1 MVRKRR
7 WLALLFVTMLVLL
20 SACGGQSVNQQAEET
35 EKKAGTEAGASA
47 DKKFKIGVSQ
57 YVEHPALDAAREGFI
72 KALKDNGLEEGKN
85 LEIDYQNAQ
94 ADQTN
99 VNTIAQTFAADKKDL
114 ILAIATPNAQAMLQ
128 NIKDT
133 PILFTAVSDP
143 LSAKLVDNLEKPG
156 KNITGFSDT
165 PPDVIPNTMKAI
177 KDFFPQA
184 KKVGIIYNSGEANSV
199 ANVKVAKEELGKLQ
213 LTPVEATATNTS
225 EIKQAAES
233 LVGKVDAI
241 YVPQDNTAVAAL
253 KSIVS
258 VANKN
263 DIPLFV
269 GELESVRNG
278 GFAGVG
284 FEYSDIG
291 YETGLMAVKILKEG
305 AKPGDL
311 PVGYPSKLNLVF
323 NKEAAKE
330 QGIDFEKL
338 PKEAMDKWKPEML
351 EKTEAK

>member
-1 MVRKRR
+1 MVKKKK
-7 WLALLFVTMLVLL
+7 WLGILLAAMMVLL
-20 SACGGQSVNQQAEET
+20 VACGGQSASKQAEGA
-35 EKKAGTEAGASA
+35 EKKPEGEAKSE
-47 DKKFKIGVSQ
+47 KKFKIGISQ
-57 YVEHPALDAAREGFI
+57 FVQHPALDAAREGFI
-72 KALKDNGLEEGKN
+72 KALKENGLEDGKN
-85 LEIDYQNAQ
+85 IEIDYQNAQ

-99 VNTIAQTFAADKKDL
+99 TNTIAQKFAADKKDL

-143 LSAKLVDNLEKPG
+143 VGAKLVSDLQKPG

-199 ANVKVAKEELGKLQ
+199 SNVKTAKEELGKLQ
-213 LTPVEATATNTS
+213 LTPVEATVTNTN
-225 EIKQAAES
+225 EVKQAAES

-253 KSIVS
+253 KTIVAT
-258 VANKN
+258 ANKN
-263 DIPLFV
+263 KIPLFV
-269 GELESVRNG
+269 GELESVRGG

-291 YETGLMAVKILKEG
+291 YDTGLMAVKILKDG

-311 PVGYPSKLNLVF
+311 AVGYPNKLNLVI

-330 QGIDFEKL
+330 QGIDVEKL
-338 PKEAMDKWKPEML
+338 PKEAMDKWKPQML
-351 EKTEAK
+351 DNTEKK

>member
-1 MVRKRR
+1 MVKRTR
-7 WLALLFVTMLVLL
+7 WFTLLLVVMMVLL
-20 SACGGQSVNQQAEET
+20 SACGGQSESKPAAGEG
-35 EKKAGTEAGASA
+35 EKKTEAGA
-47 DKKFKIGVSQ
+47 DKKFKIGISQ

-72 KALKDNGLEEGKN
+72 KALKENGLEEGKN
-85 LEIDYQNAQ
+85 IEIDYQNAQ
-94 ADQTN
+94 ADQSNT
-99 VNTIAQTFAADKKDL
+99 NTIAQKFAADKKDL

-128 NIKDT
+128 NVKDT

-143 LSAKLVDNLEKPG
+143 VGSKLVDNLEKPG
-156 KNITGFSDT
+156 KNVTGFSDT
-165 PPDVIPNTMKAI
+165 PPDAIPNTMKAI

-184 KKVGIIYNSGEANSV
+184 KNVGIIYNSGEANSV

-241 YVPQDNTAVAAL
+241 YVPQDNTAVTAL
-253 KSIVS
+253 KSIVA
-258 VANKN
+258 VANKSK
-263 DIPLFV
+263 IPLFV

-291 YETGLMAVKILKEG
+291 YDTGLMAVKILKEG
-305 AKPGDL
+305 VKPGDL
-311 PVGYPSKLNLVF
+311 PVGYPNKLNLAI
-323 NKEAAKE
+323 NKEAAAA
-330 QGIDFEKL
+330 QGIDIAKL
-338 PKEAMDKWKPEML
+338 PKEAMDKWKPQMI
-351 EKTEAK
+351 EKTK